1 MFVGRENELE
11 TLERAYDADVFQ
23 MVVVYGR
30 RRVGKTT
37 LLTHF
42 AQDKPTLFFTA
53 QQQTDADNL
62 ADFSVEIAQFFSLP
76 PGTRFDGWDGALQF
90 LAEQARR
97 EPFLFV
103 FDEFPYAAEA
113 NPSLVSK
120 MQIAIDHHFAQT
132 KACLALCGS
141 DQGFMESEVLGKK
154 SPLHGRRTA
163 QIRVRPFDYLTS
175 ARMVPT
181 VSAEDAFR
189 YYACVG
195 GVPYYLAQIDESR
208 PFLDNIADLFFST
221 DGLLYEEPLMLL
233 RQELR
238 EPAVYNSIL
247 RAHRLG
253 GNAARRDCCSR
264 GT

>member
-132 KACLALCGS
+132 KACLVLDWGQTAGPFRGTDCWAVLC
-141 DQGFMESEVLGKK
+141 
-154 SPLHGRRTA
+154 
-163 QIRVRPFDYLTS
+163 
-175 ARMVPT
+175 
-181 VSAEDAFR
+181 AFP
-189 YYACVG
+189 G
-195 GVPYYLAQIDESR
+195 G
-208 PFLDNIADLFFST
+208 
-221 DGLLYEEPLMLL
+221 G
-233 RQELR
+233 
-238 EPAVYNSIL
+238 SIL
-247 RAHRLG
+247 
-253 GNAARRDCCSR
+253 
-264 GT
+264 